1 MYSREV
7 RLAKCEPSAPL
18 WRSSLPTRINPW
30 SLVIIVILAY
40 WLFSLFGGG
49 NNNRSTVSY
58 SDFIGYVEQGKVQRV
73 VLQEGRINGY
83 FKAPERIQIGN
94 RTLTTDNFAVTA
106 LPAGFSDTQL
116 IPTLRKA
123 GVEISNRQAALWP
136 QLVLSFLPVL
146 LLIGFWW
153 FFFMR
158 SQGGAGQVMQFGQS
172 RARQYG
178 KEKRVNTTFKDV
190 AGHKEAKQE
199 LIEVVDFLKNPQKYI
214 AIGAEIP
221 KGVLLVGPPGTGKTL
236 LSRAVAGEAGVPF
249 FTVSA
254 SEFMEMFVGVGASR
268 VRTLFDEARRNA
280 PAIIFIDELDSI
292 GHKRGAGIGGV
303 HDEREQT
310 LNQILSEMDGFEKD
324 TSVIVLAATNRP
336 DILDAALL
344 RPGRFDRQVVIG
356 LPTLEERKEILLV
369 HMRGKKFT
377 PNVDAMELAR
387 LTPQFSG
394 ADLKNLVNE
403 AALQAARENATEIAK
418 IHFQTALDKIM
429 LGLERGTLKLSDT
442 EKRAVAYHEAGHA
455 IAGEVL
461 PYADKTEKVSIVPR
475 GMALGVRW
483 SRPEERILMS
493 KEHLEDTLAMTL
505 AGRAAEELF
514 VGTITT
520 GASNDFKQATML
532 AKQMVLDWGMGDH
545 FKNVAWGSNQGP
557 IFLGEEIAK
566 KQDHSEETSRL
577 IDTDIRAIL
586 DRSYD
591 RAKKT
596 LSDYAQ
602 AMHQLAAELLQT
614 EIVQGERVR
623 EIITQSKQPEVVSA
637 SASPEA

>member
-1 MYSREV
+1 M
-7 RLAKCEPSAPL
+7 
-18 WRSSLPTRINPW
+18 PTRINPW
-30 SLVIIVILAY
+30 SLVLVVILAY
-40 WLFSLFGGG
+40 WLFTLFGSS
-49 NNNRSTVSY
+49 NTRSSISY
-58 SDFIGYVEQGKVQRV
+58 TDFLTYVEQGKVARV
-73 VLQEGRINGY
+73 ILQEGRINGF
-83 FKAPERIQIGN
+83 FKAPERVRVGN
-94 RTLTTDNFAVTA
+94 STETTDRFTVIA
-106 LPAGFSDTQL
+106 LPSGYTDPQFTQL
-116 IPTLRKA
+116 LRQN
-123 GVEISNRQAALWP
+123 GVVIENRPPSIWP
-136 QLVLSFLPVL
+136 QLLYTLVPILV
-146 LLIGFWW
+146 LIGFWW

-158 SQGGAGQVMQFGQS
+158 AQGGAGQVMQFGQS
-172 RARQYG
+172 RARLYG

-190 AGHKEAKQE
+190 AGHTEAKRE
-199 LIEVVDFLKNPQKYI
+199 LMEVVDFLKNPQKYI

-236 LSRAVAGEAGVPF
+236 LTRAVAGEAGVPF
-249 FTVSA
+249 FSVSA

-268 VRTLFDEARRNA
+268 VRTLFEEARRNA

-292 GHKRGAGIGGV
+292 GRKRGAGIGGG

-324 TSVIVLAATNRP
+324 SSVIVLAATNRP
-336 DILDAALL
+336 DILDPALL

-356 LPTLEERKEILLV
+356 LPTLEERKEILQV
-369 HMRGKKFT
+369 HMRGKKFG
-377 PNVDAMELAR
+377 PDVDIEALAR

-403 AALQAARENATEIAK
+403 AALQAARENASEITQA
-418 IHFQTALDKIM
+418 HFQAALDKIM
-429 LGLERGTLKLSDT
+429 LGLERGTLKLSEQ

-493 KEHLEDTLAMTL
+493 KEHLEDSLAMTL

-520 GASNDFKQATML
+520 GAAGDFKQATAL

-545 FKNVAWGSNQGP
+545 FKNVAWGSNTGP

-577 IDTDIRAIL
+577 IDADIRAIL
-586 DRSYD
+586 DRAYE
-591 RAKKT
+591 RAKEVLAAHAEAVHK
-596 LSDYAQ
+596 
-602 AMHQLAAELLQT
+602 LAAELL
-614 EIVQGERVR
+614 EREVVQGERVR
-623 EIITQSKQPEVVSA
+623 EILAQTQAPEAIAPTALQPEG
-637 SASPEA
+637 

>member
-1 MYSREV
+1 
-7 RLAKCEPSAPL
+7 
-18 WRSSLPTRINPW
+18 LPTRINPW
-30 SLVIIVILAY
+30 SLVLVVILAY
-40 WLFSLFGGG
+40 WLFTLFGSS
-49 NNNRSTVSY
+49 NTRSNISY
-58 SDFIGYVEQGKVQRV
+58 TDFLTYVEQGKVARV
-73 VLQEGRINGY
+73 ILQEGRINGF
-83 FKAPERIQIGN
+83 FKAPERVRVGN
-94 RTLTTDNFAVTA
+94 STETTDRFTVIA
-106 LPAGFSDTQL
+106 LPSGYTDPQFTQL
-116 IPTLRKA
+116 LRQN
-123 GVEISNRQAALWP
+123 GVVIENRPPSIWP
-136 QLVLSFLPVL
+136 QLLYTLVPILV
-146 LLIGFWW
+146 LIGFWW

-158 SQGGAGQVMQFGQS
+158 AQGGAGQVMQFGQS
-172 RARQYG
+172 RARLYG

-190 AGHKEAKQE
+190 AGHTEAKRE
-199 LIEVVDFLKNPQKYI
+199 LMEVVDFLKNPQKYI

-236 LSRAVAGEAGVPF
+236 LTRAVAGEAGVPF
-249 FTVSA
+249 FSVSA

-268 VRTLFDEARRNA
+268 VRTLFEEARRNA

-292 GHKRGAGIGGV
+292 GRKRGAGIGGG

-324 TSVIVLAATNRP
+324 SSVIVLAATNRP
-336 DILDAALL
+336 DILDPALL

-356 LPTLEERKEILLV
+356 LPTLEERKEILQV
-369 HMRGKKFT
+369 HMRGKKFG
-377 PNVDAMELAR
+377 PDVDIEALAR

-403 AALQAARENATEIAK
+403 AALQAARENASEITQA
-418 IHFQTALDKIM
+418 HFQAALDKIM
-429 LGLERGTLKLSDT
+429 LGLERGTLKLSEQ

-493 KEHLEDTLAMTL
+493 KEHLEDSLAMTL

-520 GASNDFKQATML
+520 GAAGDFKQATAL

-545 FKNVAWGSNQGP
+545 FKNVAWGSNTGP

-577 IDTDIRAIL
+577 IDADIRAIL
-586 DRSYD
+586 DRAYE
-591 RAKKT
+591 RAKEVLAAHAEAVHK
-596 LSDYAQ
+596 
-602 AMHQLAAELLQT
+602 LAAELL
-614 EIVQGERVR
+614 EREVVQGERVR
-623 EIITQSKQPEVVSA
+623 EILAQTQAPEAIAPTALQPEG
-637 SASPEA
+637 

>member
-1 MYSREV
+1 M
-7 RLAKCEPSAPL
+7 
-18 WRSSLPTRINPW
+18 PTRINPW
-30 SLVIIVILAY
+30 SLVVIVILAY
-40 WLFSLFGGG
+40 WLFSLLGGG
-49 NNNRSTVSY
+49 IGSRPSLPY
-58 SDFIGYVEQGKVQRV
+58 SDFINYVQEGKVAKV
-73 VLQEGRINGY
+73 VLEEGRISGT
-83 FKAPERIQIGN
+83 FKAPERITTGN
-94 RTLTTDNFAVTA
+94 TTVTTTTFSLPA
-106 LPAGFSDTQL
+106 LPAGFSDPQFTELLQQH
-116 IPTLRKA
+116 K
-123 GVEISNRQAALWP
+123 VEIVTRQASIWP
-136 QLVLSFLPVL
+136 QLLLSFLPIL
-146 LLIGFWW
+146 LLIGFWY

-158 SQGGAGQVMQFGQS
+158 TQGGAGQVMQFGQS

-190 AGHKEAKQE
+190 AGHTEAKQE
-199 LIEVVDFLKNPQKYI
+199 LMEVVDFLKHPQKYI

-292 GHKRGAGIGGV
+292 GRKRGAGIGGG

-336 DILDAALL
+336 DILDQALL

-356 LPTLEERKEILLV
+356 LPTLEERREILLV
-369 HMRGKKFT
+369 HMRGKSLA
-377 PNVDAMELAR
+377 PDVDAAELAR

-403 AALQAARENATEIAK
+403 AALQAARENATQITK
-418 IHFQTALDKIM
+418 YHFQTALDKIM
-429 LGLERGTLKLSDT
+429 LGLERGSLKLSED
-442 EKRAVAYHEAGHA
+442 EKQAVAYHEAGHA

-483 SRPEERILMS
+483 NRPEERVLVS

-514 VGTITT
+514 TGTITT
-520 GASNDFKQATML
+520 GASDDFKKATSL

-545 FKNVAWGSNQGP
+545 FRNVAWGSNQGP

-577 IDTDIRAIL
+577 IDQDVQTIL
-586 DRSYD
+586 DRAYEK
-591 RAKKT
+591 AKGT
-596 LSDYAQ
+596 LSDHSQ
-602 AMHQLAAELLQT
+602 AVHKLAEELLQH
-614 EIVQGERVR
+614 EIVQGDRVR
-623 EIITQSKQPEVVSA
+623 EILAQKPEVAPAAQA
-637 SASPEA
+637 SEA

>member
-1 MYSREV
+1 
-7 RLAKCEPSAPL
+7 
-18 WRSSLPTRINPW
+18 LPTRINPW
-30 SLVIIVILAY
+30 SLVLVVILAY
-40 WLFSLFGGG
+40 WLFTLFGSS
-49 NNNRSTVSY
+49 NTRSNISY
-58 SDFIGYVEQGKVQRV
+58 TDFLTYVEQGKVARV
-73 VLQEGRINGY
+73 ILQEGRINGF
-83 FKAPERIQIGN
+83 FKAPERVRVGN
-94 RTLTTDNFAVTA
+94 STETTDRFTVIA
-106 LPAGFSDTQL
+106 LPSGYTDPQFTQL
-116 IPTLRKA
+116 LRQN
-123 GVEISNRQAALWP
+123 GVVIENRPPSIWP
-136 QLVLSFLPVL
+136 QLLYTLVPILV
-146 LLIGFWW
+146 LIGFWW

-158 SQGGAGQVMQFGQS
+158 AQGGAGQVMQFGQS
-172 RARQYG
+172 RARLYG

-190 AGHKEAKQE
+190 AGHTEAKRE
-199 LIEVVDFLKNPQKYI
+199 LMEVVDFLKNPQKYI

-236 LSRAVAGEAGVPF
+236 LTRAVAGEAGVPF
-249 FTVSA
+249 FSVSA

-268 VRTLFDEARRNA
+268 VRTLFEEARRNA

-292 GHKRGAGIGGV
+292 GRKRGAGIGGG

-324 TSVIVLAATNRP
+324 SSVIVLAATNRP
-336 DILDAALL
+336 DILDPALL

-356 LPTLEERKEILLV
+356 LPTLEERKEILQV
-369 HMRGKKFT
+369 HMRGKKFG
-377 PNVDAMELAR
+377 PDVDIEALAR

-403 AALQAARENATEIAK
+403 AALQAARENASEITQA
-418 IHFQTALDKIM
+418 HFQAALDKIM
-429 LGLERGTLKLSDT
+429 LGLERGTLKLSEQ

-461 PYADKTEKVSIVPR
+461 PYADKTGKVSIVPR

-493 KEHLEDTLAMTL
+493 KEHLEDSLAMTL

-520 GASNDFKQATML
+520 GAAGDFKQATAL

-545 FKNVAWGSNQGP
+545 FKNVAWGSNTGP

-577 IDTDIRAIL
+577 IDADIRAIL
-586 DRSYD
+586 DRAYE
-591 RAKKT
+591 RAKEVLAAHAEAVHK
-596 LSDYAQ
+596 
-602 AMHQLAAELLQT
+602 LAAELL
-614 EIVQGERVR
+614 EREVVQGERVR
-623 EIITQSKQPEVVSA
+623 EILAQTQAPEAIAPTALQPEG
-637 SASPEA
+637 

>member
-1 MYSREV
+1 M
-7 RLAKCEPSAPL
+7 
-18 WRSSLPTRINPW
+18 
-30 SLVIIVILAY
+30 VILAY
-40 WLFSLFGGG
+40 WLFTLLGG
-49 NNNRSTVSY
+49 NNTRTSVSY
-58 SDFIGYVEQGKVQRV
+58 TDFIAYVEEGKIARV
-73 VLQEGRINGY
+73 VLQEGRITAY
-83 FKAPERIQIGN
+83 FKAPQRISVGN
-94 RTLTTDNFAVTA
+94 TTETTDRFTVVA
-106 LPAGFSDTQL
+106 LPSGYTDLELIQL
-116 IPTLRKA
+116 LRKN
-123 GVEISNRQAALWP
+123 GVEITNRPPSIWGPLLYSLLPIAAL
-136 QLVLSFLPVL
+136 
-146 LLIGFWW
+146 IAFWW

-158 SQGGAGQVMQFGQS
+158 AQGGAGQVMQFGQS

-178 KEKRVNTTFKDV
+178 KERRVNTTFKDV
-190 AGHKEAKQE
+190 AGHTEAKRE
-199 LIEVVDFLKNPQKYI
+199 LMEVVDFLKNPQKYI
-214 AIGAEIP
+214 TIGAEIP

-236 LSRAVAGEAGVPF
+236 LTRAVAGEAGVPF
-249 FTVSA
+249 FSVSA

-268 VRTLFDEARRNA
+268 VRTLFEEARRNA

-292 GHKRGAGIGGV
+292 GRKRGAGIGGG

-336 DILDAALL
+336 DILDPALL

-356 LPTLEERKEILLV
+356 LPTLEERKEILQV
-369 HMRGKKFT
+369 HMRGKKFASD
-377 PNVDAMELAR
+377 VDVHALAR

-403 AALQAARENATEIAK
+403 AALQAARENASEISQA
-418 IHFQTALDKIM
+418 HFQAALDKIM
-429 LGLERGTLKLSDT
+429 LGLERGTLKLSEQ

-483 SRPEERILMS
+483 SKPEERILMS

-520 GASNDFKQATML
+520 GAANDFKQATSL

-545 FKNVAWGSNQGP
+545 FKNVAWGSNTGP

-577 IDTDIRAIL
+577 IDADIRTIL
-586 DRSYD
+586 DRAYEK
-591 RAKKT
+591 AKEV
-596 LSDYAQ
+596 LSRHAE
-602 AMHQLAAELLQT
+602 AVHRLAEELLES

-623 EIITQSKQPEVVSA
+623 EIIAQTQK
-637 SASPEA
+637 PEAVAPTAFNPEA

>member
-1 MYSREV
+1 M
-7 RLAKCEPSAPL
+7 
-18 WRSSLPTRINPW
+18 PTRINPW
-30 SLVIIVILAY
+30 SLVLVVILAY
-40 WLFSLFGGG
+40 WLFTLFGSSTT
-49 NNNRSTVSY
+49 RSSITY
-58 SDFIGYVEQGKVQRV
+58 TDFLNSVEQGKVARV
-73 VLQEGRINGY
+73 ILQEGRINGF
-83 FKAPERIQIGN
+83 FKAPERIRVGSS
-94 RTLTTDNFAVTA
+94 TETTDRFTVVA
-106 LPAGFSDTQL
+106 LPSGYTDPQFTQL
-116 IPTLRKA
+116 LRQH
-123 GVEISNRQAALWP
+123 GVVIENRPPSIWP
-136 QLVLSFLPVL
+136 QLLYTLVPILV
-146 LLIGFWW
+146 LIGFWW

-158 SQGGAGQVMQFGQS
+158 AQGGAGQVMQFGQS
-172 RARQYG
+172 RARLYG

-190 AGHKEAKQE
+190 AGHTEAKRE
-199 LIEVVDFLKNPQKYI
+199 LMEVVDFLKNPQKYI

-236 LSRAVAGEAGVPF
+236 LTRAVAGEAGVPF
-249 FTVSA
+249 FSVSA

-268 VRTLFDEARRNA
+268 VRTLFEEARRNA

-292 GHKRGAGIGGV
+292 GRKRGAGIGGG

-324 TSVIVLAATNRP
+324 SSVIVLAATNRP
-336 DILDAALL
+336 DILDPALL

-356 LPTLEERKEILLV
+356 LPTLEERKEILQV
-369 HMRGKKFT
+369 HMRGKKFA
-377 PNVDAMELAR
+377 PDVDVETLAR

-403 AALQAARENATEIAK
+403 AALQAARENANEITQA
-418 IHFQTALDKIM
+418 HFQAALDKIM
-429 LGLERGTLKLSDT
+429 LGLERGTLKLSEQ

-455 IAGEVL
+455 IVGEVL

-493 KEHLEDTLAMTL
+493 KEHLEDSLAMTL

-520 GASNDFKQATML
+520 GAAGDFKQATAL

-545 FKNVAWGSNQGP
+545 FKNVAWGSNTGP

-577 IDTDIRAIL
+577 IDADIRAIL
-586 DRSYD
+586 DRAYE
-591 RAKKT
+591 RAKEVLAAHAEAVHK
-596 LSDYAQ
+596 
-602 AMHQLAAELLQT
+602 LAAELL
-614 EIVQGERVR
+614 EREVVQGERVR
-623 EIITQSKQPEVVSA
+623 EILAQTRAPEAIAPTTLQPEG
-637 SASPEA
+637 

>member
-1 MYSREV
+1 M
-7 RLAKCEPSAPL
+7 
-18 WRSSLPTRINPW
+18 PTRINPW
-30 SLVIIVILAY
+30 SLVLVVILAY
-40 WLFSLFGGG
+40 WLFTLFGSSTT
-49 NNNRSTVSY
+49 RSSITY
-58 SDFIGYVEQGKVQRV
+58 TDFLNYVEQGKVARV
-73 VLQEGRINGY
+73 ILQEGRINGF
-83 FKAPERIQIGN
+83 FKAPERIRVGSS
-94 RTLTTDNFAVTA
+94 TETTDRFTVVA
-106 LPAGFSDTQL
+106 LPSGYTDPQFTQL
-116 IPTLRKA
+116 LRQH
-123 GVEISNRQAALWP
+123 GVVIENRPPSIWP
-136 QLVLSFLPVL
+136 QLLYTLVPILV
-146 LLIGFWW
+146 LIGFWW

-158 SQGGAGQVMQFGQS
+158 AQGGAGQVMQFGQS
-172 RARQYG
+172 RARLYG

-190 AGHKEAKQE
+190 AGHTEAKRE
-199 LIEVVDFLKNPQKYI
+199 LMEVVDFLKNPQKYI

-236 LSRAVAGEAGVPF
+236 LTRAVAGEAGVPF
-249 FTVSA
+249 FSVSA

-268 VRTLFDEARRNA
+268 VRTLFEEARRNA

-292 GHKRGAGIGGV
+292 GRKRGAGIGGG

-324 TSVIVLAATNRP
+324 SSVIVLAATNRP
-336 DILDAALL
+336 DILDPALL

-356 LPTLEERKEILLV
+356 LPTLEERKEILQV
-369 HMRGKKFT
+369 HMRGKKFA
-377 PNVDAMELAR
+377 PDVDVETLAR

-403 AALQAARENATEIAK
+403 AALQAARENANEITQA
-418 IHFQTALDKIM
+418 HFQAALDKIM
-429 LGLERGTLKLSDT
+429 LGLERGTLKLSEQ

-455 IAGEVL
+455 IVGEVL

-493 KEHLEDTLAMTL
+493 KEHLEDSLAMTL

-520 GASNDFKQATML
+520 GAAGDFKQATAL

-545 FKNVAWGSNQGP
+545 FKNVAWGSNTGP

-577 IDTDIRAIL
+577 IDADIRAIL
-586 DRSYD
+586 DRAYE
-591 RAKKT
+591 RAKEVLAAHAEAVHK
-596 LSDYAQ
+596 
-602 AMHQLAAELLQT
+602 LAAELL
-614 EIVQGERVR
+614 EREVVQGERVR
-623 EIITQSKQPEVVSA
+623 EILAQTRAPEAIAPTTLQPEG
-637 SASPEA
+637 

>member
-1 MYSREV
+1 
-7 RLAKCEPSAPL
+7 
-18 WRSSLPTRINPW
+18 LPTRINPW
-30 SLVIIVILAY
+30 NLVIVVILAY
-40 WLFSLFGGG
+40 WLFSLLGGG
-49 NNNRSTVSY
+49 FGNRPSLSY
-58 SDFIGYVEQGKVQRV
+58 SDFISYVQEGKVARV
-73 VLQEGRINGY
+73 VLEEGRISGT
-83 FKAPERIQIGN
+83 FKAPERITSGN
-94 RTLTTDNFAVTA
+94 NTVTTTNFSLPA
-106 LPAGFSDTQL
+106 LPTGFNDPQFTQL
-116 IPTLRKA
+116 LRQQ
-123 GVEISNRQAALWP
+123 GVEVVTRQASIWP
-136 QLVLSFLPVL
+136 QLLFSFLPIL
-146 LLIGFWW
+146 LLIGFWY

-199 LIEVVDFLKNPQKYI
+199 LMEVVDFLKHPQKYI

-268 VRTLFDEARRNA
+268 VRTLFEEARRNA

-292 GHKRGAGIGGV
+292 GRKRGAGIGGG

-336 DILDAALL
+336 DILDPALL

-369 HMRGKKFT
+369 HMRGKSLT
-377 PNVDAMELAR
+377 ADVDPMELAR

-403 AALQAARENATEIAK
+403 AALQAAREGATQIAK
-418 IHFQTALDKIM
+418 THFQTALDKIM
-429 LGLERGTLKLSDT
+429 LGLERGSLKLSEE

-483 SRPEERILMS
+483 NRPEERVLMS

-514 VGTITT
+514 TGTITT
-520 GASNDFKQATML
+520 GASNDFKQATSL

-545 FKNVAWGSNQGP
+545 FRNVAWGSNQGP

-577 IDTDIRAIL
+577 IDQDIQTIL
-586 DRSYD
+586 DRAYEK
-591 RAKKT
+591 AKGA
-596 LSDYAQ
+596 LSDHNQ
-602 AMHQLAAELLQT
+602 AVHWLAEELLQH
-614 EIVQGERVR
+614 EIVQGDRVR
-623 EIITQSKQPEVVSA
+623 EILAQKPEMA
-637 SASPEA
+637 PTAARGPEA

>member
-1 MYSREV
+1 M
-7 RLAKCEPSAPL
+7 
-18 WRSSLPTRINPW
+18 PTRINPW
-30 SLVIIVILAY
+30 FIVAIILAAY
-40 WLFSLFGGG
+40 WLFTIFGGAT
-49 NNNRSTVSY
+49 NARTSIPY
-58 SDFIGYVEQGKVQRV
+58 SDFIAFVEQGKVARV

-83 FKAPERIQIGN
+83 FKAPERIQVGEAVE
-94 RTLTTDNFAVTA
+94 TTDRFTVVA
-106 LPAGFSDTQL
+106 LPPGFADPQFARL
-116 IPTLRKA
+116 LLQH
-123 GVEISNRQAALWP
+123 GVEITNRPPSIWGQVLFAL
-136 QLVLSFLPVL
+136 LPIL
-146 LLIGFWW
+146 LLIAVFW

-190 AGHKEAKQE
+190 AGHTEAKRE
-199 LIEVVDFLKNPQKYI
+199 LMEVVDFLKHPQKYI

-236 LSRAVAGEAGVPF
+236 LTRAVAGEAEVPF
-249 FTVSA
+249 FSVSA

-268 VRTLFDEARRNA
+268 VRNLFEEARRNA

-292 GHKRGAGIGGV
+292 GRKRGAGIGGG

-356 LPTLEERKEILLV
+356 LPTLEERKEILAV
-369 HMRGKKFT
+369 HMRGKKFASD
-377 PNVDAMELAR
+377 VDVMNLAR

-403 AALQAARENATEIAK
+403 AALQAARENASEIANV
-418 IHFQTALDKIM
+418 HFQTALDKIM
-429 LGLERGTLKLSDT
+429 LGLERGTLKLNEQ
-442 EKRAVAYHEAGHA
+442 EKRAVAFHEAGHA

-483 SRPEERILMS
+483 SKPEERILMS

-520 GASNDFKQATML
+520 GASNDFKQATTI
-532 AKQMVLDWGMGDH
+532 AKQMVLDWGMGEH
-545 FKNVAWGSNQGP
+545 FKNVAWGSNTGP

-577 IDTDIRAIL
+577 IDSDIQAIL
-586 DRSYD
+586 DRAYD
-591 RAKKT
+591 KAKQA
-596 LSDYAQ
+596 LSSNAE
-602 AMHQLAAELLQT
+602 AVRRLAEELLET

-623 EIITQSKQPEVVSA
+623 EILSQTKRPEAVAPVA
-637 SASPEA
+637 FSPET

>member
-1 MYSREV
+1 MAVWGLEEV
-7 RLAKCEPSAPL
+7 LR
-18 WRSSLPTRINPW
+18 LPTRINPW
-30 SLVIIVILAY
+30 SLVIVVILAY
-40 WLFSLFGGG
+40 WLFSLLGGG
-49 NNNRSTVSY
+49 FGNRPNISY
-58 SDFIGYVEQGKVQRV
+58 SDFMQYVQEGKVARV
-73 VLQEGRINGY
+73 VLEEGRISGN
-83 FKAPERIQIGN
+83 FKAPERITVGN
-94 RTLTTDNFAVTA
+94 STVTTGSFSLPA
-106 LPAGFSDTQL
+106 LPQGFNDPQFTQL
-116 IPTLRKA
+116 LRQQN
-123 GVEISNRQAALWP
+123 VEVVTRQASIWP
-136 QLVLSFLPVL
+136 QLLVSFLPIL
-146 LLIGFWW
+146 LLIGFWY

-158 SQGGAGQVMQFGQS
+158 AQGGAGQVMQFGQS

-178 KEKRVNTTFKDV
+178 KEKRVNTNFKDV

-199 LIEVVDFLKNPQKYI
+199 LMEVVDFLKNPQKYV

-268 VRTLFDEARRNA
+268 VRTLFEEARRSA

-292 GHKRGAGIGGV
+292 GRKRGAGIGGG

-324 TSVIVLAATNRP
+324 TGIIVLAATNRP

-369 HMRGKKFT
+369 HMRGKT
-377 PNVDAMELAR
+377 LSADVDAMELAR

-403 AALQAARENATEIAK
+403 AALQAAREGATQITR

-429 LGLERGTLKLSDT
+429 LGLERGSLKLSEE

-455 IAGEVL
+455 IVGEVL

-483 SRPEERILMS
+483 NRPEERVLMS

-505 AGRAAEELF
+505 AGRASEELF
-514 VGTITT
+514 TGTITT
-520 GASNDFKQATML
+520 GASNDFKQATSL

-545 FKNVAWGSNQGP
+545 FRNVAWGSNQGP

-577 IDTDIRAIL
+577 IDADIQTIL
-586 DRSYD
+586 DRAYELS
-591 RAKKT
+591 KKT
-596 LSDYAQ
+596 LSAHPE
-602 AMHQLAAELLQT
+602 AMHKLAAELLQH
-614 EIVQGERVR
+614 EIVQGDRVR
-623 EIITQSKQPEVVSA
+623 EILAQKPEMA
-637 SASPEA
+637 PAAATGPEA

>member
-1 MYSREV
+1 M
-7 RLAKCEPSAPL
+7 
-18 WRSSLPTRINPW
+18 PTRINPW
-30 SLVIIVILAY
+30 SLLIIVILGY
-40 WLFSLFGGG
+40 WLFTLLGGA
-49 NNNRSTVSY
+49 NSNSPAVSY
-58 SDFIGYVEQGKVQRV
+58 SDFINYVQNGKVERV
-73 VLQEGRINGY
+73 VLQEGRISGK
-83 FKAPERIQIGN
+83 FTEPQRISSGN
-94 RTLTTDNFAVTA
+94 REVTTDSFNLPA
-106 LPAGFSDTQL
+106 LPQGFNDPQFTQM
-116 IPTLRKA
+116 LRDKN
-123 GVEISNRQAALWP
+123 VQVITKQTSIWP
-136 QLVLSFLPVL
+136 QLLFSTLLPIL
-146 LLIGFWW
+146 LLGGFWY

-158 SQGGAGQVMQFGQS
+158 AQGGAGQVMQFGQS

-178 KEKRVNTTFKDV
+178 KEKRVSTTFKDV
-190 AGHKEAKQE
+190 AGHTEAKRE
-199 LIEVVDFLKNPQKYI
+199 LIEVVDFLKHPQKYI

-268 VRTLFDEARRNA
+268 VRTLFEEARRNA

-292 GHKRGAGIGGV
+292 GRKRGAGIGGG

-369 HMRGKKFT
+369 HMRGKQLASD
-377 PNVDAMELAR
+377 VDAMELAR

-403 AALQAARENATEIAK
+403 AALQAARENATQIAK
-418 IHFQTALDKIM
+418 VHFQTALDKIM

-442 EKRAVAYHEAGHA
+442 EKRAVAFHEAGHA

-461 PYADKTEKVSIVPR
+461 EYADKTEKVSIVPR

-493 KEHLEDTLAMTL
+493 QEHLEDTLAMTL

-520 GASNDFKQATML
+520 GASNDFKQATSL

-545 FKNVAWGSNQGP
+545 FRNVAWGSNQGP
-557 IFLGEEIAK
+557 IFLGEDIAK

-577 IDTDIRAIL
+577 IDADIQSIL
-586 DRSYD
+586 DRAYERS
-591 RAKKT
+591 KKT
-596 LSDYAQ
+596 LSDHA
-602 AMHQLAAELLQT
+602 AAIHKLADELLES

-623 EIITQSKQPEVVSA
+623 EIITQTKQPENTPVSTA
-637 SASPEA
+637 SES

>member
-1 MYSREV
+1 
-7 RLAKCEPSAPL
+7 
-18 WRSSLPTRINPW
+18 LPTRINPW
-30 SLVIIVILAY
+30 SLVILVILAY

-49 NNNRSTVSY
+49 GNRNTVSY
-58 SDFIGYVEQGKVQRV
+58 SDFVQYVEAGKVSQ
-73 VLQEGRINGY
+73 VLLEEGRISGR
-83 FKAPERIQIGN
+83 FKAPERIQVN
-94 RTLTTDNFAVTA
+94 NKTLTTDRFTVTA

-116 IPTLRKA
+116 IPTLRQN
-123 GVEISNRQAALWP
+123 GVEISNRQASVWP
-136 QLVLSFLPVL
+136 QLLFSLLPVL
-146 LLIGFWW
+146 LLFGFFW

-178 KEKRVNTTFKDV
+178 KERRVNTTFKDV

-199 LIEVVDFLKNPQKYI
+199 LMEVVDFLKNPQKYI

-292 GHKRGAGIGGV
+292 GRKRGAGIGGG

-336 DILDAALL
+336 DILDQALL

-369 HMRGKKFT
+369 HMRGKKLA

-387 LTPQFSG
+387 ITPQFSG

-403 AALQAARENATEIAK
+403 AALQAARENASEITK
-418 IHFQTALDKIM
+418 SHFQTALDKIM

-442 EKRAVAYHEAGHA
+442 EKRAVAFHEAGHA

-493 KEHLEDTLAMTL
+493 MEHLEDTLAMTL

-520 GASNDFKQATML
+520 GASNDFKQATAL

-577 IDTDIRAIL
+577 IDGDIRAIL
-586 DRSYD
+586 DRAYD

-596 LSDYAQ
+596 LSDNTR
-602 AMHQLAAELLQT
+602 AMHELASELLEH

-623 EIITQSKQPEVVSA
+623 EILARAKQPEVVSTSTA
-637 SASPEA
+637 LPEA

>member
-1 MYSREV
+1 M
-7 RLAKCEPSAPL
+7 
-18 WRSSLPTRINPW
+18 PTRINPW
-30 SLVIIVILAY
+30 SLVLVVILAY
-40 WLFSLFGGG
+40 WLFTLFGSS
-49 NNNRSTVSY
+49 NTRSNISY
-58 SDFIGYVEQGKVQRV
+58 TDFLTYVEQGKVARV
-73 VLQEGRINGY
+73 ILQEGRINGF
-83 FKAPERIQIGN
+83 FKAPERVRVGN
-94 RTLTTDNFAVTA
+94 STETTDRFTVIA
-106 LPAGFSDTQL
+106 LPSGYTDPQFTQL
-116 IPTLRKA
+116 LRQN
-123 GVEISNRQAALWP
+123 GVVIENRPPSIWP
-136 QLVLSFLPVL
+136 QLLYTLVPILV
-146 LLIGFWW
+146 LIGFWW

-158 SQGGAGQVMQFGQS
+158 AQGGAGQVMQFGQS
-172 RARQYG
+172 RARLYG

-190 AGHKEAKQE
+190 AGHTEAKRE
-199 LIEVVDFLKNPQKYI
+199 LMEVVDFLKNPQKYI

-236 LSRAVAGEAGVPF
+236 LTRAVAGEAGVPF
-249 FTVSA
+249 FSVSA

-268 VRTLFDEARRNA
+268 VRTLFEEARRNA

-292 GHKRGAGIGGV
+292 GRKRGAGIGGG

-324 TSVIVLAATNRP
+324 SSVIVLAATNRP
-336 DILDAALL
+336 DILDPALL

-356 LPTLEERKEILLV
+356 LPTLEERKEILQV
-369 HMRGKKFT
+369 HMRGKKFG
-377 PNVDAMELAR
+377 PDVDIEALAR

-403 AALQAARENATEIAK
+403 AALQAARENASEITQA
-418 IHFQTALDKIM
+418 HFQAALDKIM
-429 LGLERGTLKLSDT
+429 LGLERGTLKLSEQ

-493 KEHLEDTLAMTL
+493 KEHLEDSLAMTL

-520 GASNDFKQATML
+520 GAAGDFKQATAL

-545 FKNVAWGSNQGP
+545 FKNVAWGSNTGP

-577 IDTDIRAIL
+577 IDADIRAIL
-586 DRSYD
+586 DRAYE
-591 RAKKT
+591 RAKEVLAAHAEAVHK
-596 LSDYAQ
+596 
-602 AMHQLAAELLQT
+602 LAAELL
-614 EIVQGERVR
+614 EREVVQGERVR
-623 EIITQSKQPEVVSA
+623 EILAQTQAPEAIAPTALQPEG
-637 SASPEA
+637 

>member
-1 MYSREV
+1 
-7 RLAKCEPSAPL
+7 
-18 WRSSLPTRINPW
+18 LPTRINPW
-30 SLVIIVILAY
+30 SLLVVFILAY
-40 WLFSLFGGG
+40 WLFTLFGGG
-49 NNNRSTVSY
+49 NNARTSIPY
-58 SDFIGYVEQGKVQRV
+58 SDFITYIEQGKVARV
-73 VLQEGRINGY
+73 ILQEGRINGF
-83 FKAPERIQIGN
+83 FKAPERIRVGN
-94 RTLTTDNFAVTA
+94 NTETTDRFTVIA
-106 LPAGFSDTQL
+106 LPAGYSDPQFTNL
-116 IPTLRKA
+116 LRQN
-123 GVEISNRQAALWP
+123 GVVIENRLPSIWP
-136 QLVLSFLPVL
+136 QLLYTLLPIAA
-146 LLIGFWW
+146 LIGFWW

-178 KEKRVNTTFKDV
+178 KERRVNTTFKDV
-190 AGHKEAKQE
+190 AGHHEAKRE
-199 LIEVVDFLKNPQKYI
+199 LMEVVDFLKNPQKYI

-236 LSRAVAGEAGVPF
+236 LTRAVAGEAGVPF
-249 FTVSA
+249 FSVSA

-292 GHKRGAGIGGV
+292 GRKRGAGIGGG

-336 DILDAALL
+336 DILDPALL

-356 LPTLEERKEILLV
+356 LPTLEERKEILQV
-369 HMRGKKFT
+369 HMRGKKFA
-377 PNVDAMELAR
+377 PDVDVNNLAR

-403 AALQAARENATEIAK
+403 AALQAARENASEITNA
-418 IHFQTALDKIM
+418 HFQAALDKIM
-429 LGLERGTLKLSDT
+429 LGLERGTLKLNEQ

-455 IAGEVL
+455 IVGEEL

-520 GASNDFKQATML
+520 GAANDFKQATSL

-545 FKNVAWGSNQGP
+545 FKNVAWGSNTGP

-577 IDTDIRAIL
+577 IDADIRAIL
-586 DRSYD
+586 DRAYE
-591 RAKKT
+591 RAKQV
-596 LSDYAQ
+596 LSENAK
-602 AMHQLAAELLQT
+602 AVHQLAAELLDT

-623 EIITQSKQPEVVSA
+623 EIIAQSKQPEAVA
-637 SASPEA
+637 PTAFKPEV

>member
-1 MYSREV
+1 M
-7 RLAKCEPSAPL
+7 
-18 WRSSLPTRINPW
+18 
-30 SLVIIVILAY
+30 
-40 WLFSLFGGG
+40 
-49 NNNRSTVSY
+49 
-58 SDFIGYVEQGKVQRV
+58 
-73 VLQEGRINGY
+73 
-83 FKAPERIQIGN
+83 
-94 RTLTTDNFAVTA
+94 
-106 LPAGFSDTQL
+106 
-116 IPTLRKA
+116 
-123 GVEISNRQAALWP
+123 
-136 QLVLSFLPVL
+136 
-146 LLIGFWW
+146 
-153 FFFMR
+153 
-158 SQGGAGQVMQFGQS
+158 
-172 RARQYG
+172 
-178 KEKRVNTTFKDV
+178 
-190 AGHKEAKQE
+190 
-199 LIEVVDFLKNPQKYI
+199 
-214 AIGAEIP
+214 
-221 KGVLLVGPPGTGKTL
+221 
-236 LSRAVAGEAGVPF
+236 PF
-249 FTVSA
+249 FSVSA

-268 VRTLFDEARRNA
+268 VRTLFEEARRNA

-292 GHKRGAGIGGV
+292 GRKRGAGIGGG

-324 TSVIVLAATNRP
+324 TGVIVLAATNRP
-336 DILDAALL
+336 DILDPALL

-356 LPTLEERKEILLV
+356 LPTLEERKEILQV
-369 HMRGKKFT
+369 HMRGKKFA
-377 PNVDAMELAR
+377 PDVDVNNLAR

-403 AALQAARENATEIAK
+403 AALQAARENATEIANT
-418 IHFQTALDKIM
+418 HFQTALDKIM
-429 LGLERGTLKLSDT
+429 LGLERGTLKLSEQ

-483 SRPEERILMS
+483 SKPEERILMS

-520 GASNDFKQATML
+520 GAANDFKQATSL

-577 IDTDIRAIL
+577 IDADIRAIL
-586 DRSYD
+586 DRAYEK
-591 RAKKT
+591 AKQV
-596 LSDYAQ
+596 LSSNAG
-602 AMHQLAAELLQT
+602 AMHRLAEELLES

-623 EIITQSKQPEVVSA
+623 EIIAEAKRPEAVAPTAFNPEV
-637 SASPEA
+637 

>member
-1 MYSREV
+1 M
-7 RLAKCEPSAPL
+7 
-18 WRSSLPTRINPW
+18 PTRINPW
-30 SLVIIVILAY
+30 SLVLIAILAY
-40 WLFSLFGGG
+40 WLFTLFGSS
-49 NNNRSTVSY
+49 NPRSTITY
-58 SDFIGYVEQGKVQRV
+58 TDFLTYVEQGKVARV
-73 VLQEGRINGY
+73 ILQEGRINGF
-83 FKAPERIQIGN
+83 FKAPERVRVGN
-94 RTLTTDNFAVTA
+94 TTETTDRFSVVA
-106 LPAGFSDTQL
+106 LPAGYTDPQFTQL
-116 IPTLRKA
+116 LRQH
-123 GVEISNRQAALWP
+123 GVVIENRPPSIWP
-136 QLVLSFLPVL
+136 QLLYTLLPIL

-158 SQGGAGQVMQFGQS
+158 AQGGAGQVMQFGQS
-172 RARQYG
+172 RARLYG

-190 AGHKEAKQE
+190 AGHTEAKRE
-199 LIEVVDFLKNPQKYI
+199 LMEVVDFLKNPQKYI
-214 AIGAEIP
+214 ALGAEIP

-236 LSRAVAGEAGVPF
+236 LTRAVAGEAGVPF
-249 FTVSA
+249 FSVSA

-268 VRTLFDEARRNA
+268 VRTLFEEARRNA

-292 GHKRGAGIGGV
+292 GRKRGAGIGGG

-336 DILDAALL
+336 DILDPALL

-356 LPTLEERKEILLV
+356 LPTLEERKEILQV
-369 HMRGKKFT
+369 HMRGKRIA
-377 PNVDAMELAR
+377 PDVDLEGLAR

-403 AALQAARENATEIAK
+403 AALQAARENASEITQA
-418 IHFQTALDKIM
+418 HFQTALDKII
-429 LGLERGTLKLSDT
+429 LGLERGTLKLSEQ

-455 IAGEVL
+455 IVGEVL

-475 GMALGVRW
+475 GMALGARW
-483 SRPEERILMS
+483 SKPEERILMS

-520 GASNDFKQATML
+520 GAAGDFKQATAL

-545 FKNVAWGSNQGP
+545 FKNVAWGSNTGP

-577 IDTDIRAIL
+577 IDADIRAIL
-586 DRSYD
+586 DRAYEK
-591 RAKKT
+591 AKAV
-596 LSDYAQ
+596 LSEHAE
-602 AMHQLAAELLQT
+602 AVHKLAEELL
-614 EIVQGERVR
+614 EREVVQGERVR
-623 EIITQSKQPEVVSA
+623 EIIAQTRA
-637 SASPEA
+637 PEAVASSTPHPEA